1 MLSGFVFLLL
11 AWSLLLFPSLLLL
24 PVQPPF
30 VPTAHVREAAAS
42 ASTLYAPTTMAE
54 GFGELVLILGDLHI
68 PHRAAAI
75 PAPLKKMLVPER
87 MAHILCT
94 GNACTKGVLEYLK
107 TIAPNVHAVKGDFD
121 EIDGLVD
128 ERVVQIG
135 QFKIGLIHGHT
146 VVPWGDLDSLSV
158 VRRKLDVDILV
169 TGHTHK
175 NQVRQPTSRTASR
188 VDMLTICRTTFPF
201 AAPLL

>member
-1 MLSGFVFLLL
+1 MS
-11 AWSLLLFPSLLLL
+11 
-24 PVQPPF
+24 
-30 VPTAHVREAAAS
+30 
-42 ASTLYAPTTMAE
+42 E

-87 MAHILCT
+87 MQHILCT

-121 EIDGLVD
+121 EIDGLVE

-135 QFKIGLIHGHT
+135 QFKIGICHGHT
-146 VVPWGDLDSLSV
+146 VVPWGDLDSLAV

-175 NQVRQPTSRTASR
+175 SQVIEHDGAYFINPGSITGAFDGINSR
-188 VDMLTICRTTFPF
+188 VTPSFILMSIKKSKVIVYVYELPPGAKKPTVAKTEFSKK
-201 AAPLL
+201 

>member
-1 MLSGFVFLLL
+1 MS
-11 AWSLLLFPSLLLL
+11 
-24 PVQPPF
+24 
-30 VPTAHVREAAAS
+30 
-42 ASTLYAPTTMAE
+42 AE

-68 PHRAAAI
+68 PHRASAI
-75 PAPLKKMLVPER
+75 PAPLKKMLVPDR
-87 MAHILCT
+87 MQHVLCT
-94 GNACTKGVLEYLK
+94 GNACTKSVLEYLK

-121 EIDGLVD
+121 EIDGLVE

-135 QFKIGLIHGHT
+135 QFKIGLCHGHT

-175 NQVRQPTSRTASR
+175 NQVRFSAWMLVESRWRECDTVNVHIGRLLSMTARTSSIPDQSLVCWLAASR
-188 VDMLTICRTTFPF
+188 RPFFIVLTIFC
-201 AAPLL
+201 AS